1 MEKRMKYIYPV
12 CFVLLVML
20 IAFLSFYRLDAK
32 YVDPWDEAR
41 HGVNAYEMA
50 NGGSLFQNTYLRQ
63 ADYYN
68 LKPPLSMWCI
78 MLGMAIFGNGVFA
91 LRFYSALCYVVLSIA
106 AGVFIKKKYGNAE
119 SLFAVAF
126 LAINTT
132 AFQAH
137 MIRAGDAD
145 SLFVLLFSLAMFCMM
160 RIPERKYNLY
170 LCGLFFA
177 LAFLTKSFHAGVIA
191 AIGGL
196 YLLLTGQ
203 IKKLS
208 VKNWVLFLTSI
219 LVPVLLWAVPRAMVD
234 GTIFFKKMW
243 ETDVLG
249 RTDGTLQNNIAP
261 FTYYA
266 DYYLGAGSGK
276 VTPYLCAFVI
286 CLIGVFLFSKSFAW
300 KNREK
305 YIGWIL
311 WIFVPF
317 LAFSCVTN
325 KLLWYMYPVLIPLLL
340 AAGIVTARILKN
352 PQVLLGLRG
361 VFAGVVVF
369 FLIYFAGNVYETICA
384 QGPNEF
390 QELVKEVAA
399 MEEYQGCEVFVDYNL
414 QEDGSI
420 LSTWSQQD
428 VFVAQAYGDFNCVED
443 GYMGL
448 MLRSTIAGKQGILF
462 VGKDVS
468 KEYGTFYEG
477 KERIAGSEHY
487 DAILINY

>member
-12 CFVLLVML
+12 CFVLLIAL
-20 IAFLSFYRLDAK
+20 IAFLSFYKLDAK

-78 MLGMAIFGNGVFA
+78 MLGMAIFGNSVFA
-91 LRFYSALCYVVLSIA
+91 LRFYSALCYVVLAVA
-106 AGVFIKKKYGNAE
+106 AGLFIKKKYGNAE
-119 SLFAVAF
+119 SLFATAF
-126 LAINTT
+126 LAVNTT

-145 SLFVLLFSLAMFCMM
+145 SLFVLLFTLAMICMM
-160 RIPERKYNLY
+160 QIPEKKSNLY
-170 LCGLFFA
+170 WCGLFFS

-196 YLLLTGQ
+196 YLILTGE

-208 VKNWVLFLTSI
+208 VKNWLLFLASI
-219 LVPVLLWAVPRAMVD
+219 FVPLLLWAVPRAMID
-234 GTIFFKKMW
+234 GTAFFQKMW

-266 DYYLGAGSGK
+266 EYFFGASSGK
-276 VTPYLCAFVI
+276 VTPYLCALVI
-286 CLIGVFLFSKSFAW
+286 CLIGLFLFSKSFAW

-305 YIGWIL
+305 YIGWVL
-311 WIFVPF
+311 WAAVPF
-317 LAFSCVTN
+317 AAFSLVTN

-340 AAGIVTARILKN
+340 AAGIVTARVLKN
-352 PQVLLGLRG
+352 SQVLVAMRS
-361 VFAGVVVF
+361 VFAVVVVF
-369 FLIYFAGNVYETICA
+369 VLLYFTGNVYDTICS

-399 MEEYQGCEVFVDYNL
+399 FEEYQGCDAFVDYGLN
-414 QEDGSI
+414 EDGSI
-420 LSTWSQQD
+420 QSAWSQQD

-448 MLRSTIAGKQGILF
+448 MLRSTLTGETGLLF
-462 VGKDVS
+462 VGDDVYE
-468 KEYGTFYEG
+468 EYGSFY
-477 KERIAGSEHY
+477 KEREIIARSEHY
-487 DAILINY
+487 YALLVQY

>member
-12 CFVLLVML
+12 CFVILIAL
-20 IAFLSFYRLDAK
+20 IAFLSFYQLDAK

-91 LRFYSALCYVVLSIA
+91 LRFYSALCYVLLAVT
-106 AGVFIKKKYGNAE
+106 AGLFVKKKFGKAE
-119 SLFAVAF
+119 SLFAIAF

-132 AFQAH
+132 SFQAH

-145 SLFVLLFSLAMFCMM
+145 SLFVLLFTLAMICMM
-160 RIPERKYNLY
+160 QIPEKKFNLY
-170 LCGLFFA
+170 LCGCFFA

-208 VKNWVLFLTSI
+208 VKNWVLFVLSI
-219 LVPVLLWAVPRAMVD
+219 AVPILLWAVPRAMID
-234 GTIFFKKMW
+234 GMEFFRKMW

-261 FTYYA
+261 FTYYLE
-266 DYYLGAGSGK
+266 YYLGASSGK

-286 CLIGVFLFSKSFAW
+286 CLIGLFLFSRSFAW
-300 KNREK
+300 KNREQ

-311 WIFVPF
+311 WILVPF
-317 LAFSCVTN
+317 VAFSLVTN

-340 AAGIVTARILKN
+340 AAGIVTARILKCSR
-352 PQVLLGLRG
+352 VLPAVRA
-361 VFAGVVVF
+361 VFAGAVVF
-369 FLIYFAGNVYETICA
+369 VLLYFTGNVFDTIRA
-384 QGPNEF
+384 RGPNEF
-390 QELVKEVAA
+390 QNLIREVAA
-399 MEEYQGCEVFVDYNL
+399 MDEYKGCDVFVDYNL
-414 QEDGSI
+414 QEDGLI
-420 LSTWSQQD
+420 HSTWSQQD

-448 MLRSTIAGKQGILF
+448 MLRSTLLGKTGILF
-462 VGKDVS
+462 VGEDVYE
-468 KEYGTFYEG
+468 EYATFYEG
-477 KERIAGSEHY
+477 KEVIAESDDYRAFVIEY
-487 DAILINY
+487 

>member
-1 MEKRMKYIYPV
+1 MKKKAKIIYPV
-12 CFVLLVML
+12 LFALLIAW
-20 IAFLSFYRLDAK
+20 IAFLAFYKLDVK

-78 MLGMAIFGNGVFA
+78 MISMAIFGNTVFA
-91 LRFYSALCYVVLSIA
+91 LRFYSALCYVLLAVA
-106 AGVFIKKKYGNAE
+106 AGLFIKKKFGKAE

-145 SLFVLLFSLAMFCMM
+145 SLFVLLFTLTMICMM
-160 RIPERKYNLY
+160 QIPEKKSNLY

-196 YLLLTGQ
+196 YLILTGE
-203 IKKLS
+203 IKKMRLKHWILFVLS
-208 VKNWVLFLTSI
+208 VFAPI
-219 LVPVLLWAVPRAMVD
+219 LLWAVPRAMID
-234 GTIFFKKMW
+234 GTAFFTKMW

-249 RTDGTLQNNIAP
+249 RTDGTLENNMAP
-261 FTYYA
+261 FWYYME
-266 DYYLGAGSGK
+266 YYLGAGFGK

-286 CLIGVFLFSKSFAW
+286 CLIGLFLFSRFFVW

-305 YIGWIL
+305 YIGWVIWIL
-311 WIFVPF
+311 VPF
-317 LAFSCVTN
+317 VAFSAVTN
-325 KLLWYMYPVLIPLLL
+325 KLLWYMYPVLVPLLL
-340 AAGIVTARILKN
+340 AAGIVTARILKSSL
-352 PQVLLGLRG
+352 VLPTMRALL
-361 VFAGVVVF
+361 AGAVVF
-369 FLIYFAGNVYETICA
+369 MLLYFSGNVLDTIQE
-384 QGPNEF
+384 QGTNEF

-399 MEEYQGCEVFVDYNL
+399 IEEYNGCKAFVDYNL

-420 LSTWSQQD
+420 YSAWGQQD
-428 VFVAQAYGDFNCVED
+428 VFLAEAYGDFICVED

-448 MLRSTIAGKQGILF
+448 MLRSTIEGKKGILF
-462 VGKDVS
+462 VGEDVYE
-468 KEYGTFYEG
+468 EYPTFYQEQ
-477 KERIAGSEHY
+477 EIVAQSE
-487 DAILINY
+487 NYYALLVEY

>member
-1 MEKRMKYIYPV
+1 MEKRMKYIYPA
-12 CFVLLVML
+12 CFVLLIAL
-20 IAFLSFYRLDAK
+20 IGFLSFYQLDAK

-41 HGVNAYEMA
+41 HGVNAYEML
-50 NGGSLFQNTYLRQ
+50 NGGSVFQNTYLRQ

-91 LRFYSALCYVVLSIA
+91 LRFYSALCYVILAVA
-106 AGVFIKKKYGNAE
+106 AGLFVKKKFGRAE

-160 RIPERKYNLY
+160 QIGEKKYHLY

-196 YLLLTGQ
+196 YLIITGE
-203 IKKLS
+203 IKRLS
-208 VKNWVLFLTSI
+208 IKNWILFLVSI
-219 LVPVLLWAVPRAMVD
+219 LLPILIWAVPRAMMD
-234 GTIFFKKMW
+234 GTQFFVKMW

-266 DYYLGAGSGK
+266 DYYFGAMSGK
-276 VTPYLCAFVI
+276 VTPYLCALVI
-286 CLIGVFLFSKSFAW
+286 CLIGLFLFSKSFAW
-300 KNREK
+300 KNREM
-305 YIGWIL
+305 YIGWVL
-311 WIFVPF
+311 WMVVPF
-317 LAFSCVTN
+317 VAFSAVTN
-325 KLLWYMYPVLIPLLL
+325 KLLWYMYPVLVPLLL
-340 AAGIVTARILKN
+340 AAGIVTARMVKCSR
-352 PQVLLGLRG
+352 VLPALRA

-369 FLIYFAGNVYETICA
+369 ILLYFTGSVMDTLRA

-390 QELVKEVAA
+390 QELIKEVAA
-399 MEEYQGCEVFVDYNL
+399 MEQYNGCDVFVDYGL
-414 QEDGSI
+414 EEDGRINSV
-420 LSTWSQQD
+420 WGQQD
-428 VFVAQAYGDFNCVED
+428 VFVAQAYGDFNCVQD
-443 GYMGL
+443 GIMGL
-448 MLRSTIAGKQGILF
+448 MLRSTIYDRTGIVF
-462 VGKDVS
+462 VGDDVYEEYPGFYAE
-468 KEYGTFYEG
+468 KEV
-477 KERIAGSEHY
+477 IAESDGY
-487 DAILINY
+487 RAILLKY

>member
-1 MEKRMKYIYPV
+1 MEKHMKKIYPV
-12 CFVLLVML
+12 CFLLLIAL
-20 IAFLSFYRLDAK
+20 IAFLAFWKLDAK

-78 MLGMAIFGNGVFA
+78 MLGMAVFGNGVFA
-91 LRFYSALCYVVLSIA
+91 LRFYSALCYVVLAIV
-106 AGVFIKKKYGNAE
+106 AGLFIKKEFGRAE

-132 AFQAH
+132 SFQAH

-145 SLFVLLFSLAMFCMM
+145 SLFVLLFTLAMLCMM
-160 RIPERKYNLY
+160 QIPKKVSNLY

-177 LAFLTKSFHAGVIA
+177 MAFLTKSFHAGVIA

-203 IKKLS
+203 IKRLS
-208 VKNWVLFLTSI
+208 VKNWVIFVASI
-219 LVPVLLWAVPRAMVD
+219 FAPLLLWAVPRMMVD
-234 GTIFFKKMW
+234 GTAFFRKMW

-261 FTYYA
+261 FTYYFE
-266 DYYLGAGSGK
+266 YFLGADSGK

-286 CLIGVFLFSKSFAW
+286 CLIGLFLFSKSFAW

-305 YIGWIL
+305 YIGWAL
-311 WIFVPF
+311 WIIVPA
-317 LAFSCVTN
+317 LAFSFVTN
-325 KLLWYMYPVLIPLLL
+325 KLLWYMYPVLVPLLL
-340 AAGIVTARILKN
+340 AAGIMTARILKCSSIL
-352 PQVLLGLRG
+352 PAFRAAL
-361 VFAGVVVF
+361 AGVVVF
-369 FLIYFAGNVYETICA
+369 LLISFTGTVVDTIRV

-399 MEEYQGCEVFVDYNL
+399 MEEYKGYKAFVDYNV
-414 QEDGSI
+414 QEDGTI
-420 LSTWSQQD
+420 QSTWSQQD
-428 VFVAQAYGDFNCVED
+428 VFVAQAYGDFECVEE

-448 MLRSTIAGKQGILF
+448 MLRSTIEGKQGILF
-462 VGKDVS
+462 VGKDVFE
-468 KEYGTFYEG
+468 KCPTFYEG
-477 KERIAGSEHY
+477 KDLLAESEKY
-487 DAILINY
+487 YAILIKY

>member
-12 CFVLLVML
+12 CFVLLIAL
-20 IAFLSFYRLDAK
+20 IAFLSFYQLDAK

-78 MLGMAIFGNGVFA
+78 MLGMAVFGNGVFA
-91 LRFYSALCYVVLSIA
+91 LRFYSALCYVLLAVA
-106 AGVFIKKKYGNAE
+106 AGLFIKKQYGKAE
-119 SLFAVAF
+119 SLFAIAF

-132 AFQAH
+132 SFQAH

-145 SLFVLLFSLAMFCMM
+145 SLFVLLFTLAMLCMM
-160 RIPERKYNLY
+160 QIPEKKYNLY
-170 LCGLFFA
+170 LCGLFFS

-191 AIGGL
+191 AVGGL

-208 VKNWVLFLTSI
+208 VKNWLLFLTSI
-219 LVPVLLWAVPRAMVD
+219 IVPILLWAVPRAMVD
-234 GTIFFKKMW
+234 GTAFFQKMW

-261 FTYYA
+261 FAYYLE
-266 DYYLGAGSGK
+266 YYLGASSGK

-286 CLIGVFLFSKSFAW
+286 CLIGVVLFSRSFAW
-300 KNREK
+300 KNRER
-305 YIGWIL
+305 YIGWLL

-317 LAFSCVTN
+317 VAFSIVTN

-340 AAGIVTARILKN
+340 AAGIVTARILKSK
-352 PQVLLGLRG
+352 QVLPAIRAL
-361 VFAGVVVF
+361 FAGAVVF
-369 FLIYFAGNVYETICA
+369 VLLYFTGSVFDTIKE

-399 MEEYQGCEVFVDYNL
+399 TQQYSGCDVFVDYGFA
-414 QEDGSI
+414 EDG
-420 LSTWSQQD
+420 LLQSTWSQQD
-428 VFVAQAYGDFNCVED
+428 VFVAQAYGDFNCVEG
-443 GYMGL
+443 GYMHIL
-448 MLRSTIAGKQGILF
+448 ARSVITGETGVLF
-462 VGKDVS
+462 VGKDVFE
-468 KEYGTFYEG
+468 EYGSLYAG
-477 KERIAGSEHY
+477 KKKIAESENYYAVRIEY
-487 DAILINY
+487 

>member
-1 MEKRMKYIYPV
+1 MEKHMKKIYPV
-12 CFVLLVML
+12 CFALLIAL
-20 IAFLSFYRLDAK
+20 IAFLAFWKLEAK

-78 MLGMAIFGNGVFA
+78 MLGMAVFGNGVFA
-91 LRFYSALCYVVLSIA
+91 LRFYSALCYVILAIV
-106 AGVFIKKKYGNAE
+106 AGLFIKKEFGREE

-132 AFQAH
+132 SFQAH

-145 SLFVLLFSLAMFCMM
+145 SLFVLLFTLAMLCMM
-160 RIPERKYNLY
+160 QIPKKVSNLY

-177 LAFLTKSFHAGVIA
+177 MAFLTKSFHAGVIA

-196 YLLLTGQ
+196 YLILTGQ
-203 IKKLS
+203 IKRLS
-208 VKNWVLFLTSI
+208 VKNWLLFAASI
-219 LVPVLLWAVPRAMVD
+219 FVPLLLWAVPRMMVD
-234 GTIFFKKMW
+234 GTTFFQKMW

-261 FTYYA
+261 FTYYFE
-266 DYYLGAGSGK
+266 YFLGAASGK

-286 CLIGVFLFSKSFAW
+286 CLIGLFLFSKSFAW

-305 YIGWIL
+305 YIGWGL
-311 WIFVPF
+311 WIFVPA
-317 LAFSCVTN
+317 LAFSLVTN

-340 AAGIVTARILKN
+340 AAGIMTARVLKCSSIL
-352 PQVLLGLRG
+352 PAFRA

-369 FLIYFAGNVYETICA
+369 LLVSFTGTVVDTIRV

-399 MEEYQGCEVFVDYNL
+399 MEEYKGYKAFVDYNV
-414 QEDGSI
+414 QEDGTIQSN
-420 LSTWSQQD
+420 WSQQD
-428 VFVAQAYGDFNCVED
+428 VFVAQAYGDFECVED

-448 MLRSTIAGKQGILF
+448 MLRSTIEGKQGILF
-462 VGKDVS
+462 VGKDVFE
-468 KEYGTFYEG
+468 KCPTFYEG
-477 KERIAGSEHY
+477 KDLLAESEKY
-487 DAILINY
+487 YAILVKY